1 VRAFMEERRIKER
14 RVMDRRIEDR
24 RKNLALL
31 QDQVKELRS
40 IIFNMLNYT
49 NMYILVLDQ
58 QMLIK
63 FINNSL
69 ANDLGYDKFDDLLG
83 KCWLDFIDEND
94 KETIKIMHTSI
105 ANGYENWETYKEFQ
119 NEINGKDG
127 EKINVC
133 WFNSHIN
140 TDYNW
145 TFSFGIKKEIETHS
159 MDSIRDYYQ
168 DIISK
173 DRVMISA
180 MRDVIGLKNKKE
192 DFCVPF

>member
-94 KETIKIMHTSI
+94 KETIKIIHTSI
-105 ANGYENWETYKEFQ
+105 ANGYENWKTYKEFQ

-159 MDSIRDYYQ
+159 IDSIRDYYQ